1 MTENIYSRT
10 RALLGDEK
18 TERLKNAAVLVCG
31 LGGVGGYVVEALA
44 RAGVGTLGLLDC
56 DAVTESNLNRQIIAT
71 RDTIGL
77 KKTAAARDRV
87 LSVNPFCEVKT
98 YDVFYSP
105 DTADAVDLTSYDYI
119 ADAVDSV
126 TAKIELIKRAKAAHI
141 PIVSSMGTGNRLTA
155 DFVITDISKTSGCPL
170 ARVMR
175 RELKA
180 RGIEGVKVLCSPSPP
195 DRTQS
200 GAPASISYVPA
211 VAGLMIAGE
220 IIRNLIK

>member
-1 MTENIYSRT
+1 MAENFYSRT
-10 RALLGDEK
+10 ESLLGKEK
-18 TERLKNAAVLVCG
+18 TDALKAARVLVCG

-44 RAGVGTLGLLDC
+44 RAGVGALGLLDC
-56 DAVTESNLNRQIIAT
+56 DTVTESNLNRQIIAT

-87 LSVNPFCEVKT
+87 LSVNPLCEVET
-98 YDVFYSP
+98 YDFFYSP
-105 DTADAVDLTSYDYI
+105 DTADKADLTAYDYV
-119 ADAVDSV
+119 ADAVDTV
-126 TAKIELIKRAKAAHI
+126 AAKIELIKRAKNANV

-155 DFVITDISKTSGCPL
+155 DFVIADISKTSGCPL

-180 RGIEGVKVLCSPSPP
+180 RGIEGVKVLYSPSLP
-195 DRTQS
+195 DVTRS

-220 IIRNLIK
+220 IIRDLIK